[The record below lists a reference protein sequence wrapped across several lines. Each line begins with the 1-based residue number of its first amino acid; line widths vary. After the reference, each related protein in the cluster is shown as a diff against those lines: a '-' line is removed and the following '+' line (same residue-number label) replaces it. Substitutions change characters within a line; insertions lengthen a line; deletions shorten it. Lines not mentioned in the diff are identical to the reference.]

1 MTHGAP
7 NEIERGILTW
17 LMGSFNHQ
25 ETPHGPPKVPGR
37 LSCGGAYNSR
47 ADNLLNLIVI
57 L

>member
-25 ETPHGPPKVPGR
+25 ETTHGPPKVPGR

-47 ADNLLNLIVI
+47 ADNLLNLIII